1 KSELTTDHINSIV
14 ELYLKNEQ
22 NEFCQIFSNKEFGYY
37 TLKVKHSKED
47 FEEDI
52 DFKDMEFVPLSINI
66 DDYISNEILKYTP
79 NAKVDLKAIKICY
92 SINFLEHFHHSNT
105 YRDLDKVIKDI
116 QRLEDKSNGLL
127 NTLLQ

>member
-1 KSELTTDHINSIV
+1 M
-14 ELYLKNEQ
+14 
-22 NEFCQIFSNKEFGYY
+22 
-37 TLKVKHSKED
+37 KHSKED

-52 DFKDMEFVPLSINI
+52 DFKDMEFVPLSNNI
-66 DDYISNEILKYTP
+66 DDYISNEILKFTP
-79 NAKVDLKAIKICY
+79 NAKVDLRAIKIGY
-92 SINFLEHFHHSNT
+92 SINFLEHFHQANT